1 MRAVE
6 HTNTNAVFRAFYS
19 FGNVTMSDS
28 GTYRCI
34 VTNPIGS
41 DNATITVV
49 VEGMCINIMPLYLE
63 MYRYGHF

>member
-1 MRAVE
+1 MTAVE
-6 HTNTNAVFRAFYS
+6 RTNTNAAFRAFYS

-41 DNATITVV
+41 DNATVTVV
-49 VEGMCINIMPLYLE
+49 VESMYSIMPLYLW
-63 MYRYGHF
+63 YNSISLK

>member
-1 MRAVE
+1 MTAVE
-6 HTNTNAVFRAFYS
+6 HTNANAVFRTFYS

-41 DNATITVV
+41 DNATVTVV
-49 VEGMCINIMPLYLE
+49 VEGMYNIMPLYLW
-63 MYRYGHF
+63 YNSIALK